1 MGHRKV
7 YLLLA
12 TLRLYSHV
20 VAGGRMILRLNISD
34 TRNNSIFRYRD
45 MRDILLVAMRAPDK
59 EFTVSDIAR
68 QIGTPPNTGNLRLSV
83 KALVNAGLLLERKA
97 GRGSFHRINP
107 DAMIISEN
115 PYALIPQAEY
125 RPIMMK
131 ILEQLKVIRGIE
143 RVILFGSVARG
154 NADRL
159 SDIDILVVSKTPL
172 KVSDRASG
180 LIREART
187 GELLGDRY
195 NLNVKVLEPEEINAP
210 RGFVKDAL
218 IEGIEFKR

>member
-1 MGHRKV
+1 
-7 YLLLA
+7 
-12 TLRLYSHV
+12 
-20 VAGGRMILRLNISD
+20 MIIRLNISD

-45 MRDILLVAMRAPDK
+45 MRDILLVVMRTPDK

-68 QIGTPPNTGNLRLSV
+68 RIGAAPNTGNLRLSI
-83 KALVNAGLLLERKA
+83 KALVDAGLLLERKA

-107 DAMIISEN
+107 DSMLISEN

-131 ILEQLKVIRGIE
+131 ILERLKAIRNIE

-159 SDIDILVVSKTPL
+159 SDIDILVVSKTPI
-172 KVSDRASG
+172 KVLAGISSLD
-180 LIREART
+180 REART
-187 GELLGDRY
+187 GNLLGDRY
-195 NLNVKVLEPEEINAP
+195 NLNVKVLDPNELDAP

-218 IEGIEFKR
+218 LEGIELKR